1 LEKKIYLSDS
11 EVETLIMHQVNIF
24 PCKLLRLSVIG
35 VLFYTEYLID
45 DGSSSQVTVNP
56 KKRRI
61 FMKRLCVLFVVL
73 AFIATAGFA
82 VAGTLD
88 DVKAK
93 GVISVGVNEGLAGF
107 SKPDEKGEWHGLDV
121 DTARAISSAVFGAP
135 DKLKFVPLTAKTRF
149 TALQSGE
156 IDVLTR
162 NCTQTLGRE
171 TALGLNFV
179 HVNYYDGQGFLV
191 PKKLGVKSAKE
202 LDGATVCV
210 LPGTTTE
217 LNLADYFRAN
227 NMKMKPVVIES
238 TPELAKAFFA
248 GRCDVLTSDASQ
260 LASTRSVAPNPD
272 DYIILP
278 EIISKEPLAPVV
290 RHGDDQWYDIV
301 NFSVLAMIAAEELG
315 ITSKNVDEMLK
326 SEDPKIQRFLGVSE
340 GNGKALGLD
349 EKWAYNIV
357 KQVGNYG
364 EVFERNVGVDTPLK
378 LERGLNAQWN
388 KGGIMYS
395 PPFK

>member
-1 LEKKIYLSDS
+1 
-11 EVETLIMHQVNIF
+11 
-24 PCKLLRLSVIG
+24 
-35 VLFYTEYLID
+35 
-45 DGSSSQVTVNP
+45 
-56 KKRRI
+56 
-61 FMKRLCVLFVVL
+61 MKRLCVLFVVL

-301 NFSVLAMIAAEELG
+301 NFSVLAMIAA
-315 ITSKNVDEMLK
+315 
-326 SEDPKIQRFLGVSE
+326 
-340 GNGKALGLD
+340 
-349 EKWAYNIV
+349 
-357 KQVGNYG
+357 
-364 EVFERNVGVDTPLK
+364 
-378 LERGLNAQWN
+378 
-388 KGGIMYS
+388 
-395 PPFK
+395 